1 MMGPMGGVHKGIN
14 PTMKIWRYVAIVLM
28 VLSGLGA
35 CQTIQP
41 LPPMTTADKFI
52 PLAMNARRLEII
64 DNWQMPVEPPYI
76 GHRAQTLPSN
86 LLAKW
91 ASRVLQPAGG
101 SGELVFD
108 ISRASVT
115 QIDLPLEV
123 SIKTLLTDQQESKI
137 KAEFDVKIMW
147 LQPVGGSQALVQ
159 LQADHSVTIPESASS
174 NDLQNAIQSAL
185 VGALASLD
193 RQARAEL
200 VQINNII
207 LP

>member
-1 MMGPMGGVHKGIN
+1 
-14 PTMKIWRYVAIVLM
+14 MKIWRYVAIVLM

-35 CQTIQP
+35 CQTTQP
-41 LPPMTTADKFI
+41 VPPMTTADKFI
-52 PLAMNARRLEII
+52 PLLMNARRLEII

-76 GHRAQTLPSN
+76 GHRVQTLPSN

-91 ASRVLQPAGG
+91 ASQVLQPAGG

-115 QIDLPLEV
+115 KIALPLEV
-123 SIKTLLTDQQESKI
+123 GIKTLLTDQQESKI

-159 LQADHSVTIPESASS
+159 LKADQSVTIPESASS
-174 NDLQNAIQSAL
+174 NDLQNAIQAAL
-185 VGALASLD
+185 MGALASLD